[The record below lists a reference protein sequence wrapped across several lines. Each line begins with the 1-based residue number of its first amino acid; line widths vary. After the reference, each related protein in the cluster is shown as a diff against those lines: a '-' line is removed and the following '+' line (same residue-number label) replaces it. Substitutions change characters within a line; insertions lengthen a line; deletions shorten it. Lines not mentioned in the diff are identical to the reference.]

1 MLTNGTLA
9 IAIVKRQVMVVQ
21 ATRSHTTRDKYL
33 DVNTFSLFGDGVFL
47 ASDVPKARIASS
59 DVLTIFPSTH
69 VASQGLLELPKQAF
83 SEFVEIS
90 SRYQKRYES
99 LWNSWISKH

>member
-21 ATRSHTTRDKYL
+21 ATRSHTKRDKYL

-69 VASQGLLELPKQAF
+69 VPSQGLLELPKQAF